1 MGLLMQCIRLRRVT
15 AAALSLGL
23 VAVPIGQSAQAQ
35 FGFPG
40 LPGPRIGIP
49 LPVPGVRVAP
59 GIPLPL
65 PGIYGPRGFGRAL
78 GIIGAVAV
86 GAVILNRLS
95 VYDRREVARRARY
108 VVEKDQNERVVD
120 TYKSKDGLHQVTVT
134 AEPVQ
139 KASDFVDDPALQKID
154 EAKAPAPAPEA
165 KAPDAKSKG
174 NAKTATTTATAT
186 EQTDLVKLTE
196 LPPETDCRRVTTE
209 LESKAQPVKGK
220 PQPTVTEAKQTNTS
234 IMCKTDPTTWKPAGA

>member
-1 MGLLMQCIRLRRVT
+1 MGLLMQRVGLRSVV
-15 AAALSLGL
+15 AATLSLGL
-23 VAVPIGQSAQAQ
+23 VVVPIGAARAQ
-35 FGFPG
+35 FGLPG
-40 LPGPRIGIP
+40 IPGPRIGVP
-49 LPVPGVRVAP
+49 LPVPGVRIAP

-95 VYDRREVARRARY
+95 VYDRREVARRARV
-108 VVEKDQNERVVD
+108 VVERDTNERVVD

-139 KASDFVDDPALQKID
+139 KASDFVDDPALQKI
-154 EAKAPAPAPEA
+154 EETKAPAPAPEA
-165 KAPDAKSKG
+165 KAKGAPKS
-174 NAKTATTTATAT
+174 ATTTATAS

-209 LESKAQPVKGK
+209 LESKAQAVKGK
-220 PQPTVTEAKQTNTS
+220 PQPTVSEAKQTNVS
-234 IMCKTDPTTWKPAGA
+234 IMCKTDTTTWKPAGA

>member
-1 MGLLMQCIRLRRVT
+1 MGLLMQRVGLHRVV

-23 VAVPIGQSAQAQ
+23 AAVPVGQSAQAQ
-35 FGFPG
+35 FGLPG
-40 LPGPRIGIP
+40 IPGPRIGVP
-49 LPVPGVRVAP
+49 LPVPGVRIAP

-95 VYDRREVARRARY
+95 VYDRREVARRARV
-108 VVEKDQNERVVD
+108 VVEKDTNERVVD

-139 KASDFVDDPALQKID
+139 KASDFVDDPALQKI
-154 EAKAPAPAPEA
+154 EETKAPAPAPEA
-165 KAPDAKSKG
+165 KAKGAPKS
-174 NAKTATTTATAT
+174 ATTTATAT

-220 PQPTVTEAKQTNTS
+220 PQPTVSEAKQTNVS
-234 IMCKTDPTTWKPAGA
+234 IMCKTDTTTWKPAGA